1 MVIREITFSIKNMF
15 LFNPLSA
22 SVALIETSQLLS
34 GFYMGAALALNGLR
48 FLRLVFWRFQGV

>member
-22 SVALIETSQLLS
+22 SAALIETSQLICCANQLS
-34 GFYMGAALALNGLR
+34 GFYMGKTLALNGLKTII
-48 FLRLVFWRFQGV
+48 WT

>member
-1 MVIREITFSIKNMF
+1 MVIREITFSIKKMF

-22 SVALIETSQLLS
+22 SAALIETSQLIYCANQLS

-48 FLRLVFWRFQGV
+48 FLLLVF